1 MSPDTLDIILK
12 HIEQLRD
19 DVRQGFER
27 IDGRLTRLEER
38 VSITERWQAER
49 DAIAKALDERR
60 ENIHASQNITISSRQ
75 LAVAVVGGILALI
88 TTLGSLQILNFS

>member
-38 VSITERWQAER
+38 VSITERWQAQR

-60 ENIHASQNITISSRQ
+60 ENNHASQNITISSRQ